1 MGWYADPAAIIGA
14 YLLTWALLIL
24 ALGLGAAV
32 VLSLIGLIAGA
43 TRARRV
49 GDEYVSNCIA
59 FAVGRRLLHGGRIV
73 VRRSKLWWGPHWMW
87 QPPDGGPVQQFVP
100 LDPDG
105 WWLVVFRGRVAQ
117 GDPPEPCERRT

>member
-1 MGWYADPAAIIGA
+1 MGWYADPALILAS
-14 YLLTWALLIL
+14 YLFAWAGTLL

-32 VLSLIGLIAGA
+32 VLSLIGMVVGL

-49 GDEYVSNCIA
+49 GDEYVSNCVA
-59 FAVGRRLLHGGRIV
+59 FAVGRRLTHGGRIV
-73 VRRSKLWWGPHWMW
+73 VRRSKLWWGPHFLW

-105 WWLVVFRGRVAQ
+105 WWLVVFRGRVAV
-117 GDPPEPCERRT
+117 GDPPEPCVPRT